1 MRLLLN
7 NKKFVNAQNTSNGEV
22 SGETIFTYCQVGER
36 IEATYS
42 GGRITKGHLLGFMTS
57 EQTFTIAYHHI
68 NEMNEL
74 RIGECNTEIEIQA
87 NGKIKLIEK
96 WQWCNGDCSAGE
108 SIFIEI

>member
-1 MRLLLN
+1 MNLNLN
-7 NKKFVNAQNTSNGEV
+7 NKKFVNAKNTSNGEV
-22 SGETIFTYCQVGER
+22 SHDTIFNYYQVGER

-42 GGRITKGHLLGFMTS
+42 GGSITNGHLLGFMTS
-57 EQTFTIAYHHI
+57 EKTFTMAYHHI

-96 WQWCNGDCSAGE
+96 WQWRNGDCSTGE
-108 SIFIEI
+108 SILVEM